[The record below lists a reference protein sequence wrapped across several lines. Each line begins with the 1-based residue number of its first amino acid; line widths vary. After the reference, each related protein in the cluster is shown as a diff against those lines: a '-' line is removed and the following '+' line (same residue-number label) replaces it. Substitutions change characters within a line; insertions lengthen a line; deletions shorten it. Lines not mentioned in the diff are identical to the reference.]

1 MVHMCTRA
9 VLFQL
14 SRLYGLT
21 NSQQLL
27 SGRELGGGEKMA
39 SEDEKA
45 EAQETF
51 NFFDK
56 DRDGKISLDELKNMV
71 MLLSGETAT
80 EEGINEML
88 KNVDLNGDGEIDFE
102 EFYAAMKKDS
112 ITVTEELE
120 EAFKVF
126 DKDNDGFISPEELR
140 STVESM
146 GETVSKEEIDAMIEK
161 ADLNG
166 DGKISIC
173 EFVKIYSE

>member
-1 MVHMCTRA
+1 
-9 VLFQL
+9 
-14 SRLYGLT
+14 
-21 NSQQLL
+21 
-27 SGRELGGGEKMA
+27 MA

-112 ITVTEELE
+112 ITVTGELE

-126 DKDNDGFISPEELR
+126 DKDNDGFISAAELR
-140 STVESM
+140 HVMTNL
-146 GETVSKEEIDAMIEK
+146 GEKLTEEEVNEMIREADA
-161 ADLNG
+161 NG
-166 DGKISIC
+166 DGRINYDEFIKIMSQ
-173 EFVKIYSE
+173 

>member
-1 MVHMCTRA
+1 
-9 VLFQL
+9 
-14 SRLYGLT
+14 
-21 NSQQLL
+21 
-27 SGRELGGGEKMA
+27 MA

-126 DKDNDGFISPEELR
+126 DKDNDGFLSTDELR
-140 STVESM
+140 KIMKGRMNKKDVDLMVKEADKECNGFINLKGRESSNEKQLLSHWLSIVSERK
-146 GETVSKEEIDAMIEK
+146 GLTETE
-161 ADLNG
+161 LL
-166 DGKISIC
+166 
-173 EFVKIYSE
+173 

>member
-27 SGRELGGGEKMA
+27 SGRELGGGEEMA

-140 STVESM
+140 STMESM

-173 EFVKIYSE
+173 EFVKIYSD